1 MDFVNDTTLVY
12 VHVAYFSPLSVVSR
26 TIILFGMRNST
37 RVPGSCAATKI
48 NRMVHSNMVN
58 RSTEEDADQSE
69 RLWEG
74 KDSRFQLPKH
84 QHLRCQ
90 LQSFTRYEQNLGESS
105 QNLIHVL

>member
-1 MDFVNDTTLVY
+1 MDFVNDTTLVLIH
-12 VHVAYFSPLSVVSR
+12 VHVAYFLPLSAVSR

-48 NRMVHSNMVN
+48 NRMVHTNMVN

-74 KDSRFQLPKH
+74 GRIEGFQIPTSKTSTSEVSAAIFH
-84 QHLRCQ
+84 
-90 LQSFTRYEQNLGESS
+90 T
-105 QNLIHVL
+105 I